1 MPVTLYLV
9 PILIGG
15 IALAFSQSV
24 GGFRF
29 SEGGLTLEHY
39 RHALSSP
46 TFLSS
51 LAFSLRTTA
60 ITSVLSVVIGTALA
74 MSIRFSKRP
83 ARLAESTLRIP
94 VIVPHIVVVL
104 MISSLFA
111 QSGIIARV
119 LHPIFPDIGRIFSRM
134 MISKTGFGIIVTY
147 LWKEIPFVAMMVYA
161 SLLHID
167 SDLIHTAK
175 NLGATSFKAIRH
187 VVLPLVSPAI
197 LASFLIVFAY
207 AFGAYEVPWLIGPT
221 VPKALPVQAF
231 IEYTNPLAEHRP
243 FAMAYA
249 ILLLLANGGLLAFI
263 LGAWRT
269 IQRRKR

>member
-1 MPVTLYLV
+1 M
-9 PILIGG
+9 
-15 IALAFSQSV
+15 
-24 GGFRF
+24 
-29 SEGGLTLEHY
+29 
-39 RHALSSP
+39 
-46 TFLSS
+46 
-51 LAFSLRTTA
+51 
-60 ITSVLSVVIGTALA
+60 
-74 MSIRFSKRP
+74 
-83 ARLAESTLRIP
+83 
-94 VIVPHIVVVL
+94 
-104 MISSLFA
+104 
-111 QSGIIARV
+111 
-119 LHPIFPDIGRIFSRM
+119 
-134 MISKTGFGIIVTY
+134 
-147 LWKEIPFVAMMVYA
+147 AMMVYA